1 MFFKGS
7 RPRDVRIPTIMR
19 MKGMGSMNQEN
30 AFYMRWANMQLF
42 GIADRGFS
50 KLGFRLGS
58 FYTSAVLFRGG
69 PGERNSRI
77 QNYPASSLSDCSE
90 PESS

>member
-1 MFFKGS
+1 M
-7 RPRDVRIPTIMR
+7 RIPTIMR

-58 FYTSAVLFRGG
+58 FLYECCIVSGRTWRKEF
-69 PGERNSRI
+69 
-77 QNYPASSLSDCSE
+77 
-90 PESS
+90 